1 MLLIL
6 ASQQSAKEQAIKVE
20 GLKKIRLNP
29 KKNLDQ
35 FTYILSNRSSDGQGF
50 IRGQGCLCIEDFRS
64 LSCIET

>member
-29 KKNLDQ
+29 KKNFDQ

-50 IRGQGCLCIEDFRS
+50 IRGLGCLCIEDFRS
-64 LSCIET
+64 LSCIEI